1 MSTRDV
7 IVVGAGLAGLTCALE
22 LEQAGLDVT
31 VLEARHRVGGRVFT
45 FRGFASGQVAEA
57 GGEFIETGHRRMR
70 ALADRFGL
78 ALAQVHFIRPGYRRW
93 ARLMGRSGPA
103 HAATLWGVDLDA
115 GLERIWHDLAHLAPL
130 VPDPARPYLA
140 PDANALDQQT
150 AADWFASLDLP
161 PAVRLTYENR
171 IRGEF
176 TVEADRF
183 SLLDLARNASLLYAD
198 PEDDSPSFR
207 IVNGNDQLPTRMAA
221 LLRDLRLTTP
231 VSAIDWSPERERVRV
246 ATSAGVVSARAL
258 VLAVPLTVART
269 LVFRPVLPPEHQTAI
284 HHVSYGAVNK
294 VCVHYRRRWWHDL
307 GWSGLLVNDE
317 PLGYIWEATDGANH
331 DGDEAGILTAYI
343 GGRPGLAAAGLDDA
357 ARIKMVVDVLEDL
370 HPPSRHELLATR
382 TVAWNKEAFTR
393 GSYLA
398 YGPGQVTAYWATL
411 FEPAGPIWFAGE
423 HAAVHQGYMEGA
435 VESGQRVAGQV
446 LGDFAGYK

>member
-22 LEQAGLDVT
+22 LEQAGLKVT
-31 VLEARHRVGGRVFT
+31 VLEARNRVGGRVWT

-57 GGEFIETGHRRMR
+57 GGEFIEAGHLRMS

-78 ALAQVHFIRPGYRRW
+78 ELAQARFIRPGYHRW
-93 ARLMGRSGPA
+93 ARLMGRSAPA
-103 HAATLWGVDLDA
+103 HDATTWGLDLDA
-115 GLERIWHDLAHLAPL
+115 ALERIWHDLARLAPL
-130 VPDPARPYLA
+130 VPDPARPHLA
-140 PDANALDQQT
+140 PNAITLDQQT

-198 PEDDSPSFR
+198 PNNDSPSFR
-207 IVNGNDQLPTRMAA
+207 IVDGNDQLPTCIAT
-221 LLRDLRLTTP
+221 LLQDLRLTTP
-231 VSAIDWSPERERVRV
+231 VSAIDWSPEWVTV
-246 ATSAGVVSARAL
+246 TTAAGAVSARAL

-269 LVFRPVLPPEHQTAI
+269 LDFWPALPPEHQTAI
-284 HHVSYGAVNK
+284 YKVSYGAINK
-294 VCVHYRRRWWHDL
+294 ICVHYRRRWWHDL

-317 PLGYIWEATDGANH
+317 PLGYIWEATNGANN
-331 DGDEAGILTAYI
+331 DGDQAGILTAYI
-343 GGRPGLAAAGLDDA
+343 GGRPGMAAAALDDA
-357 ARIKMVVDVLEDL
+357 ARIQMVLDVLEDL
-370 HPPSRHELLATR
+370 YPPSRHDLVATR
-382 TVAWNKEAFTR
+382 TVAWNNEAFTR

-398 YGPGQVTAYWATL
+398 YGPGQVVAHWATL
-411 FEPAGPIWFAGE
+411 FEPVGPIWFAGE
-423 HAAVHQGYMEGA
+423 HAAVNQGYMEGA
-435 VESGQRVAGQV
+435 VESGQRVAREV
-446 LGDFAGYK
+446 LAASVS